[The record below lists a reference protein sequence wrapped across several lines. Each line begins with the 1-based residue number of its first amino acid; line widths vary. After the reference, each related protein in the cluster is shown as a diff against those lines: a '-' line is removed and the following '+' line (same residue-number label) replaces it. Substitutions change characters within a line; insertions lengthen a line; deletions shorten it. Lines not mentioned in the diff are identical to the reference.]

1 MPVGRVFSL
10 CTLPSAGGS
19 RDLLGRAASA
29 RTLAVPLLLT
39 LALAAAPTLAIAIA
53 GKYGDATLWCWVSD
67 PNWAMT
73 IYYIPLLFIWAVAV
87 GSMAIVGMAVRRR
100 VALVREE
107 ERSRR
112 WELRSNLMARARLGN
127 GSTHPNQPGG

>member
-1 MPVGRVFSL
+1 M
-10 CTLPSAGGS
+10 
-19 RDLLGRAASA
+19 
-29 RTLAVPLLLT
+29 PLLLT
-39 LALAAAPTLAIAIA
+39 LSLAAAPTIAIAIA
-53 GKYGDATLWCWVSD
+53 GKYGDAALWCWVSD
-67 PNWAMT
+67 PNWAVT

-112 WELRSNLMARARLGN
+112 WELRSNLMARARLGMAPLN
-127 GSTHPNQPGG
+127 PTSLAAERGVTPLE